1 MKTTEARDMRDSL
14 APPEGDLATTDE
26 VGANKR
32 KKKTCPRLE
41 MRWYTC
47 MQETNRKNVRFDH
60 VLFTTLCICVSVP
73 RKKKRWSRPPI
84 YGYSLILIHS
94 RRKKKKRTSQVA
106 MFYQRCKSIKSPNS
120 TVRPVRKKAVL
131 AKSYR
136 EIADHNGIATGH
148 SPRHSANSD

>member
-14 APPEGDLATTDE
+14 AQPEGDLATTDE

-32 KKKTCPRLE
+32 KKNARAWKCAGTRACRKRTEKTCDSTMSSSRLFASA
-41 MRWYTC
+41 C
-47 MQETNRKNVRFDH
+47 
-60 VLFTTLCICVSVP
+60 LF
-73 RKKKRWSRPPI
+73 REKKKRWSRPPI

-136 EIADHNGIATGH
+136 EIADHNGIATSH